1 MKIKRA
7 RYTYAH
13 GRQARKPRRGL
24 LFAGLFSV
32 ILLLLCS
39 YGVASFIKDKSM
51 PSAEAVPSQ
60 MTLAEDVQLA
70 WPAVGQA
77 AVASVEDGLLAR
89 SSDSEE
95 LHPTASMAKV
105 ITALAIMEKQPF
117 ELGQAG
123 QTYTI
128 TTEDIANMS
137 AYIAEDGSVL
147 PILIGMEL
155 TQYQAMQRMLIASD
169 NNMADIVAERIFGS
183 KEAYV
188 SYAQDMLRR
197 MGLSRTVV
205 ADASGF
211 SPATVSTPSELV
223 AIGIAALKNP
233 VIAEIVAQPQA
244 QMPDDTRYPI
254 INNTN
259 QLLGTDGVIGI
270 KTGTTGQAGHCLLF
284 AARYAAKDGQKV
296 TIVGVIMGEKD
307 ATSLYSDSR
316 KLLASAKQGFGL
328 VDAQPADNIVAPPPK
343 HRGREPRP
351 HGMICLANHGG
362 CSIRAVAKGRAKH
375 SDGRAASAGCGTR
388 PEGSQPRIGAL
399 RGNSGCQKCRS
410 SNAPGIVNTI

>member
-13 GRQARKPRRGL
+13 DRRARKPRRGL

-32 ILLLLCS
+32 TLLLFCG

-51 PSAEAVPSQ
+51 LSAETVPSPA
-60 MTLAEDVQLA
+60 TLAEDVQLA
-70 WPAVGQA
+70 WPAAGQA
-77 AVASVEDGLLAR
+77 AVGSVEDGLLAS
-89 SSDSEE
+89 SSDNEE
-95 LHPTASMAKV
+95 PRPTASIAKV

-128 TTEDIANMS
+128 TAKDIANMR
-137 AYIAEDGSVL
+137 AYIAENGSVQPL
-147 PILIGMEL
+147 LIGMEL

-169 NNMADIVAERIFGS
+169 NNIADMLVEREFGS
-183 KEAYV
+183 METYT
-188 SYAQDMLRR
+188 SYAQGMLQR

-233 VIAEIVAQPQA
+233 VIAEIVAQPQV
-244 QMPDDTRYPI
+244 QIPEGI
-254 INNTN
+254 ITNTN
-259 QLLGTDGVIGI
+259 QLLGVDGVIGI
-270 KTGTTGQAGHCLLF
+270 KTGTTDEAGHCLLF
-284 AARYAAKDGQKV
+284 AARYAAGDGQEV
-296 TIVGVIMGEKD
+296 TIVGVIMGD
-307 ATSLYSDSR
+307 TNATSLFSDSR

-328 VDAQPADNIVAPPPK
+328 VEQ
-343 HRGREPRP
+343 
-351 HGMICLANHGG
+351 
-362 CSIRAVAKGRAKH
+362 
-375 SDGRAASAGCGTR
+375 
-388 PEGSQPRIGAL
+388 
-399 RGNSGCQKCRS
+399 GNWM
-410 SNAPGIVNTI
+410 N